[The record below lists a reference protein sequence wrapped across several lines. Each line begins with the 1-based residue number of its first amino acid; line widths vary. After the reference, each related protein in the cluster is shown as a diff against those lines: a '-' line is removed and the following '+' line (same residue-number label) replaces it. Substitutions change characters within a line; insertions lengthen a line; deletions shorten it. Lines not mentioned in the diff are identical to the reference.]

1 LQQDDLED
9 ILKASPPQ
17 SRYSGN
23 PGKPLEKLDRDL
35 LKGIHSTVRTLGF
48 IASKLL
54 KKRMV
59 NGSLELASSE
69 VKILVDERGHPEK
82 IYQNKDDESHQLIEE
97 FMLLANQ
104 TIARHARKKRL
115 PVVYR
120 THPDPDP
127 ENLEE
132 LRHFLSLFGISCGD
146 LSSRK
151 EVQKMLHQINKSPI
165 SQVLRIKFLR
175 SLQQACYRATPD
187 GHYGLAMKDYLHF
200 TSPIR
205 RYADLVTHRA
215 IESTLSNRKTKEK
228 PSGFL
233 DGLAKKLSISE
244 RISVDAERESI
255 KDKLLLYYQ
264 KDLENKKP
272 VRRKALVTEL
282 NRKGLFVEL
291 TETLA
296 RGFIPMR
303 TLPRELGYRLASN
316 GAFLVGRN
324 PKNKL
329 RIGQEIDVQIDR
341 INTLE
346 KQMDFRL
353 A

>member
-1 LQQDDLED
+1 
-9 ILKASPPQ
+9 
-17 SRYSGN
+17 
-23 PGKPLEKLDRDL
+23 
-35 LKGIHSTVRTLGF
+35 
-48 IASKLL
+48 
-54 KKRMV
+54 
-59 NGSLELASSE
+59 
-69 VKILVDERGHPEK
+69 
-82 IYQNKDDESHQLIEE
+82 
-97 FMLLANQ
+97 
-104 TIARHARKKRL
+104 
-115 PVVYR
+115 
-120 THPDPDP
+120 
-127 ENLEE
+127 
-132 LRHFLSLFGISCGD
+132 
-146 LSSRK
+146 
-151 EVQKMLHQINKSPI
+151 MLHQINKSPI

-244 RISVDAERESI
+244 RISVDAEREST

-329 RIGQEIDVQIDR
+329 RIGQEVDVQIDR